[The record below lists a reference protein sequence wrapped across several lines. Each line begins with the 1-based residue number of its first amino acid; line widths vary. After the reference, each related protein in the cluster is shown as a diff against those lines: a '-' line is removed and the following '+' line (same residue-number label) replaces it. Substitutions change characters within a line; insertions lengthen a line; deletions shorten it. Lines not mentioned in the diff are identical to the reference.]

1 MVAVIVSHTCPICAY
16 VHVSVVPSNSNLVFD
31 VPNLHCAKCGTAPA
45 MTYKVSK
52 VTTMDAVAVAR
63 AVVSSDLNNEILA
76 ELNKG

>member
-1 MVAVIVSHTCPICAY
+1 
-16 VHVSVVPSNSNLVFD
+16 
-31 VPNLHCAKCGTAPA
+31 